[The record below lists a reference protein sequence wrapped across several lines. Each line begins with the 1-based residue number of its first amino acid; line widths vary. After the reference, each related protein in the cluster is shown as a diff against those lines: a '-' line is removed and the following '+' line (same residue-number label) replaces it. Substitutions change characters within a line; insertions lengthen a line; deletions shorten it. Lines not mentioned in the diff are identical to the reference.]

1 MRNVEFVPLIIRD
14 KAEVFTLRVDDE
26 RETEYR
32 KFILNFNNSKDFYI
46 QDDLHRIVETI
57 KRIAEGGCLESL
69 FRTEGSVND
78 RIFALPLLTLPRN
91 KKYHGTL
98 RIYCIRVSEQLLI
111 IGGGGLKHTKT
122 YEEDPILLSHI
133 KTLQSIDK
141 ALTELEKD
149 NCDITTEIYNLN
161 ITIE

>member
-57 KRIAEGGCLESL
+57 KRIQ
-69 FRTEGSVND
+69 
-78 RIFALPLLTLPRN
+78 
-91 KKYHGTL
+91 K
-98 RIYCIRVSEQLLI
+98 
-111 IGGGGLKHTKT
+111 
-122 YEEDPILLSHI
+122 ED
-133 KTLQSIDK
+133 
-141 ALTELEKD
+141 A
-149 NCDITTEIYNLN
+149 
-161 ITIE
+161 